1 MKVPLSKPFIGKE
14 EEKLVL
20 QVLRSGLLT
29 RGPVL
34 EEFEREFANYVGV
47 NHAIAV
53 SSGTSALHLALLL
66 HKIGEGDKVIT
77 SPFTFIASAN
87 TILYVGAEPAFADI
101 DPHTYNIDPEKLNE
115 AIDEKTKAV
124 IIVHTFGVSCEMKA
138 IMEICHDKKIVLIED
153 ACEALGTTYN
163 GKKAGSFSTS
173 CFSFYPNKPITTCE
187 GGMLCT
193 DDDQKALYAMSL
205 RNQGRSTEEW
215 LEHQCIGYN
224 YRMSD
229 VHAAIGLAQ
238 LRKIDF
244 ILNMRKENA
253 ELYTKLLKNLSNVKT
268 PPHVAGRTWFV
279 YVAEFENRDKLAK
292 ELNSRGIAC
301 KPYFPPVHLQ
311 PPYRRLGFNE
321 GDFPIC
327 EEISSRVLALPFYTN
342 MKIEEVQYVVDNILD
357 VYRK

>member
-1 MKVPLSKPFIGKE
+1 MKVPLSKPFIGKDE
-14 EEKLVL
+14 ETLVL
-20 QVLRSGLLT
+20 QVLRSGSLT
-29 RGPVL
+29 RGPIL
-34 EEFEREFANYVGV
+34 EEFEKEFAKYIGV

-66 HKIGEGDKVIT
+66 HQIGEGDKVIT

-87 TILYVGAEPAFADI
+87 PILYVGAKPVFADI
-101 DPHTYNIDPEKLNE
+101 DSRTYNIDPEKLNE
-115 AIDEKTKAV
+115 AIDETTKAV
-124 IIVHTFGVSCEMKA
+124 IVVHAFGVSCDMKA

-163 GKKAGSFSTS
+163 GKKVGSFSTS
-173 CFSFYPNKPITTCE
+173 CFSFYPNKSITTCE
-187 GGMLCT
+187 GGILCT
-193 DDDQKALYAMSL
+193 DDTQKSLHAMSL

-215 LEHQCIGYN
+215 LEHQWIGYN

-238 LRKIDF
+238 LRKIDS
-244 ILNMRKENA
+244 ILKMRKENA
-253 ELYTKLLKNLSNVKT
+253 ELYTNLLKNLSNVKT
-268 PPHVAGRTWFV
+268 PPNIDGRTWFV
-279 YVAEFENRDKLAK
+279 YVAEFENRDKLVK
-292 ELNSRGIAC
+292 ELDSRGIAS

-311 PPYRRLGFNE
+311 APYKKLGFKQ

-327 EEISSRVLALPFYTN
+327 EAVSHRVLALPFYTD
-342 MKIEEVQYVVDNILD
+342 MKTQDIQYVVDNILD

>member
-14 EEKLVL
+14 EEALVL
-20 QVLRSGLLT
+20 QVLHSGSLT

-34 EEFEREFANYVGV
+34 EEFERDFANYVGV

-87 TILYVGAEPAFADI
+87 PILYVGATPAFADI
-101 DPHTYNIDPEKLNE
+101 DPLTYNIDPEKLNE

-124 IIVHTFGVSCEMKA
+124 IVVHAFGVPCDMKA
-138 IMEICHDKKIVLIED
+138 IMEICHDKKLVLIED
-153 ACEALGTTYN
+153 ACEALGTTYD
-163 GKKAGSFSTS
+163 GKKVGSFSTS

-187 GGMLCT
+187 GGILCT
-193 DDDQKALYAMSL
+193 NDDKKALYAMSL

-215 LEHQCIGYN
+215 LEHQWIGYN

-238 LRKIDF
+238 LRKIDS
-244 ILNMRKENA
+244 ILRMRKETA
-253 ELYTKLLKNLSNVKT
+253 EFYTMLLKNLPNVKT
-268 PPHVAGRTWFV
+268 PPIVDGRTWFV
-279 YVAEFENRDKLAK
+279 YVAEFENRDEVAK
-292 ELNSRGIAC
+292 ELDNRGIAS

-311 PPYRRLGFNE
+311 APYRRLGFKQ

-327 EEISSRVLALPFYTN
+327 EAVSRRVLALPFYTN
-342 MKIEEVQYVVDNILD
+342 MKMKEIQYVVDNILD
-357 VYRK
+357 VHRK